1 MKTPAIAHFGT
12 TIVES
17 APAAGVRQQDV
28 PVAGVLGDMLAFLD
42 VLGFEP
48 GVENYYEGVGRQYIW
63 HRGSVE
69 DVDYVEQ
76 DNFTSY
82 VAQRRPTTTG
92 PRVGDTIFRLS
103 HADPQSVYQALIAR
117 SLVKAVNGDRAAAF
131 IAGEQDWL
139 LIEAPNAQIY
149 ELGRTG
155 LAAADNHVIYV
166 WTEIARLDEV
176 AQSYATHFGVKRGN
190 VEDFHDLGKVLYLR
204 REEPG
209 LTIGL
214 MHDPVQTLA
223 PRWTDDIFKE
233 AGYAHFRLGAVSKSE
248 TEQTT
253 RQAFPAAG
261 DVSFVYFEDS
271 YLELVQA

>member
-12 TIVES
+12 TILES
-17 APAAGVRQQDV
+17 APAAGTRQQDV
-28 PVAGVLGDMLAFLD
+28 PVDGVLADMLAFLG

-48 GVENYYEGVGRQYIW
+48 SVENFYEGVGRQYIW
-63 HRGSVE
+63 RRGSVG

-82 VAQRRPTTTG
+82 VAERRPKTEG
-92 PRVGDTIFRLS
+92 PRVGDTIFRMT
-103 HADPQSVYQALIAR
+103 HADPRNVYQELVTK
-117 SLVKAVNGDRAAAF
+117 SLVQAVNSDQAAAF
-131 IAGEQDWL
+131 IADEQDWL

-149 ELGRTG
+149 ELGATAQ
-155 LAAADNHVIYV
+155 AAADNHVIYV
-166 WTEIARLDEV
+166 WTETARLDDV
-176 AQSYATHFGVKRGN
+176 AQSYGTHFGTQRGKT
-190 VEDFHDLGKVLYLR
+190 EDFYELGKVLYLR

-214 MHDPVQTLA
+214 LHDPAQELA

-233 AGYAHFRLGAVSKSE
+233 AGYAHFRLGAIAKSE
-248 TEQTT
+248 TEQST
-253 RQAFPAAG
+253 RQAFPGAG